1 MNSEDEDKSKLV
13 KRYTRLAIIAAF
25 LLAVFWPL
33 GNFFFWIFFG
43 AGSYFTFLAF
53 YYRPRA
59 EREEERFEPRRSAW
73 QQPDKPASINI
84 KMSPK
89 NVKLIVVL
97 ISFSVF
103 LFMIILM
110 IIGFATGEDAVS
122 QNVEDIAI
130 SENKNVLSSDPTN
143 LDALTN
149 IGNGY
154 YASGQYDSA
163 LIYYDK
169 VLKLDPQNSSGLYN
183 KGLTFYS
190 KQDYAKSMELLRQCI
205 SLHPDN
211 TDAYIIMGD
220 NYYSQNQ
227 FSQAITWYKQAYDKG
242 ARNSGLLNIMAYI
255 YDQQNQRSEA
265 IRLYKETLQLD
276 SSQVDIYNR
285 LAELEPNNADWYK
298 KKAEAWK

>member
-25 LLAVFWPL
+25 LLAFFWPL

-43 AGSYFTFLAF
+43 AGAYFAFLAF
-53 YYRPRA
+53 YYRPRT
-59 EREEERFEPRRSAW
+59 ERQEEKFEYKRPAW
-73 QQPDKPASINI
+73 QQPDKPGSVNI
-84 KMSPK
+84 KVSPK
-89 NVKLIVVL
+89 NIKLIVIL

-110 IIGFATGEDAVS
+110 IIGFATGDTTDS
-122 QNVEDIAI
+122 QPAEEMAI

-149 IGNGY
+149 IGNSF

-169 VLKLDPQNSSGLYN
+169 VLEIDPQNSSGLYN

-190 KQDYAKSMELLRQCI
+190 KQDYTKSMELLRQCI

-211 TDAYIIMGD
+211 TDAYTIMGD
-220 NYYSQNQ
+220 NFYSQDQ
-227 FSQAITWYKQAYDKG
+227 FSQA
-242 ARNSGLLNIMAYI
+242 LNGINKPMI
-255 YDQQNQRSEA
+255 RGHA
-265 IRLYKETLQLD
+265 IRVY
-276 SSQVDIYNR
+276 
-285 LAELEPNNADWYK
+285 
-298 KKAEAWK
+298 